1 MFKDILMKFKNK
13 REEYRTKRTGFKSRL
28 KRIGVPHSLRFQLL
42 SRSFI
47 LIAVLLIVVGFFQ
60 YIFMQKFIYENQAK
74 SIQSQ
79 VTAVPA
85 DVWEQIA
92 AGNLLSDKLNHMDFY
107 FLPDST
113 ISVLDPQQGN
123 MTVLTNSSSGLKVA
137 PQLDVQDYVSAIK
150 DPRTLHYKVVT
161 PSKGDEQLVVL
172 QTVESRGHW
181 KSVIQVSV
189 GTKPLKEMLMKQ
201 LMIFLVLSLLALI
214 GGLVAF
220 IPVLR
225 KTLVPLSNMVN
236 KMENIDAGNLAERL
250 PIEQGQIEI
259 DRLAVSFNGML
270 QRLET
275 SFEAEKEAKEQMRRF
290 VADASHELRT
300 PLTSIHGFL
309 EVLLRGAMNQPD
321 KLERSL
327 KSMYEESE
335 RMKKLVQDLLL
346 LAKLDRSPNIEP
358 VENDLD
364 DLVVKM
370 ENQLRL
376 LAGNRSV
383 GLNLTPNSHC
393 LYDEDKMKQVILNL
407 FHNAVQHTDP
417 EKGEI
422 VLTVGPAE
430 GGIELSV
437 KDNGQ
442 GISEEHLSHLF
453 ERFYRIDTSRTRK
466 YGGAGLGLAITQ
478 SIVELHK
485 GRIWV
490 KSEAGEGSIFQVW
503 LPTVG

>member
-1 MFKDILMKFKNK
+1 MFFRNILMKVKNK
-13 REEYRTKRTGFKSRL
+13 QVEFKTKRMGFNSKL
-28 KRIGVPHSLRFQLL
+28 KQMGVPQSLRFQLL

-47 LIAVLLIVVGFFQ
+47 LIAFLLIVVGFFQ
-60 YIFMQKFIYENQAK
+60 YIFMQKFIYQNKA
-74 SIQSQ
+74 SSLQSQ
-79 VTAVPA
+79 IMAMPP
-85 DVWEQIA
+85 DIWDQIA
-92 AGNLLSDKLNHMDFY
+92 SGNLFSDKLNHMNFY

-113 ISVLDPQQGN
+113 ISVLDSRGN
-123 MTVLTNSSSGLKVA
+123 LTVLTNSSSSLKVA
-137 PQLDVQDYVSAIK
+137 PQLEVQDYVSAIQ
-150 DPRTLHYKVVT
+150 DPRKLYYKVVKPT
-161 PSKGDEQLVVL
+161 EGDEQLVVL
-172 QTVESRGHW
+172 QMIESRGHLPN
-181 KSVIQVSV
+181 VIQVSV
-189 GTKPLKEMLMKQ
+189 GTRPLKEMLMKQ
-201 LMIFLVLSLLALI
+201 LMIFLILSLLALI
-214 GGLVAF
+214 GGLFAF

-250 PIEQGQIEI
+250 PIEQGQVEI

-270 QRLET
+270 ERLET

-309 EVLLRGAMNQPD
+309 EVLLRGAMNHPD

-358 VENDLD
+358 VDNDLD
-364 DLVVKM
+364 DLVIKM

-376 LAGNRSV
+376 LAGKRSV
-383 GLNLTPNSHC
+383 GLNLIPNSRC

-417 EKGEI
+417 EKGKIELS
-422 VLTVGPAE
+422 VSPAD
-430 GGIELSV
+430 GGVELSV

-490 KSEAGEGSIFQVW
+490 ESKVDEGSIFRVW
-503 LPTVG
+503 LP

>member
-1 MFKDILMKFKNK
+1 MFKNELKTLKNK
-13 REEYRTKRTGFKSRL
+13 FIDYKTKRMELKSELR
-28 KRIGVPHSLRFQLL
+28 RIGVPKSLRFQLL
-42 SRSFI
+42 SRSFV

-60 YIFMQKFIYENQAK
+60 YVFMQKFIYQSKAS

-79 VTAVPA
+79 ITAVPP
-85 DVWEQIA
+85 DIWEQIA
-92 AGNLLSDKLNHMDFY
+92 SGNLFSDKLNHMNFL

-113 ISVLDPQQGN
+113 ISVLDSRGN
-123 MTVLTNSSSGLKVA
+123 LTVLTNSSSSLKVA
-137 PQLDVQDYVSAIK
+137 PQLEVQDYVSAIQ
-150 DPRTLHYKVVT
+150 DPRKLYYKVVT
-161 PSKGDEQLVVL
+161 PTQGEEQLVVL
-172 QTVESRGHW
+172 QMIESRGHLPN
-181 KSVIQVSV
+181 VIQVSV

-201 LMIFLVLSLLALI
+201 LMIFLILSLLALI
-214 GGLVAF
+214 GGLFAF

-250 PIEQGQIEI
+250 PIEQGQVEI

-309 EVLLRGAMNQPD
+309 EVLLRGAMNYPD

-358 VENDLD
+358 VDNDLD
-364 DLVVKM
+364 DLVKKM

-383 GLNLTPNSHC
+383 RLHLNPDSRC

-422 VLTVGPAE
+422 ELSVNPAE
-430 GGIELSV
+430 GGVQLSV
-437 KDNGQ
+437 KDNGP

-466 YGGAGLGLAITQ
+466 YGGAGLGLSITQ

-490 KSEAGEGSIFQVW
+490 ESKVDEGSIFRVW
-503 LPTVG
+503 LP